1 MRVNIT
7 QCDLQGQKKTWV
19 FCFALVEHFL
29 RGKPGSY
36 KKSYFPKPATWRE
49 CLKKEMPGQSHL
61 SLLSS
66 GTRHVNKEAILDIPA
81 PVVWCIEES
90 RNPFDSHNQV
100 SRSIHLSPSVKHSTR
115 CPQSLWI
122 RDILLLLGSAQFPDS
137 QNCEQNKVVASATVC
152 CGGLLGRR
160 LK

>member
-1 MRVNIT
+1 MWFKKKKTLFKPRLLEFSYSHIKYGLSLCIHRMRVNIT

-29 RGKPGSY
+29 RGKSGSY

-49 CLKKEMPGQSHL
+49 CLKKEMPGQPHL

-100 SRSIHLSPSVKHSTR
+100 SRSIHLSPSVKWV
-115 CPQSLWI
+115 PWFL
-122 RDILLLLGSAQFPDS
+122 
-137 QNCEQNKVVASATVC
+137 
-152 CGGLLGRR
+152 
-160 LK
+160 